1 MNFGFSGHAGSPANV
16 ELLPS
21 SDVVPLLRD
30 GIERQDIDGEAVV
43 WSPISPVPTHLDP
56 VATVLL
62 DVIDGIAS
70 IGEIVADVQEVVGL
84 PYDVAQQRIAHII
97 RTFDEA
103 RLLTTSSSNEHADE
117 AIARREL
124 FVAPPNP

>member
-1 MNFGFSGHAGSPANV
+1 VTLNFSGDAESRANV
-16 ELLPS
+16 ELFLS
-21 SDVVPLLRD
+21 SDVIPVLRD

-43 WSPISPVPTHLDP
+43 WSPISPVPTRLDP

-62 DVIDGIAS
+62 DVIDGLAS
-70 IGEIVADVQEVVGL
+70 IGEIVADVQDVVGL
-84 PYDVAQQRIAHII
+84 PYDVAQQRVAQIV
-97 RTFDEA
+97 RTFDDA
-103 RLLTTSSSNEHADE
+103 RLLTISSSNEHADE

>member
-1 MNFGFSGHAGSPANV
+1 VNSLFSGNAGPPANV
-16 ELLPS
+16 ELLLS
-21 SDVVPLLRD
+21 SDVVPVLRD

-43 WSPISPVPTHLDP
+43 WSPISLVPTRLDP

-62 DVIDGIAS
+62 DVIDGVAS
-70 IGEIVADVQEVVGL
+70 IGEIVADVQEVIGL
-84 PYDVAQQRIAHII
+84 PYDVAQQQVTHIV
-97 RTFDEA
+97 RTFDNA
-103 RLLTTSSSNEHADE
+103 KLLTTSSSNEHADE